1 MSPLKRKLFFMLGVS
16 SLTKAYC
23 YLMQSFEKLAAAHKK
38 KNLKLVVIG
47 DYTEMSKSDKG
58 AYQRNVREIAKR
70 LKDRCIMLGS
80 IPPEKM
86 HCYYPLADLVVI
98 PSQFQEPF
106 CMVAIEAMG
115 AGKPV

>member
-1 MSPLKRKLFFMLGVS
+1 
-16 SLTKAYC
+16 
-23 YLMQSFEKLAAAHKK
+23 MQSFEKLAAAH

-86 HCYYPLADLVVI
+86 YCYYPLADLVVI

-115 AGKPV
+115 AGKPVLVSTRGG

>member
-1 MSPLKRKLFFMLGVS
+1 
-16 SLTKAYC
+16 
-23 YLMQSFEKLAAAHKK
+23 MQSFEKLAVAH

-58 AYQRNVREIAKR
+58 AYQHNVREIAKR

-98 PSQFQEPF
+98 PSQFQNHF
-106 CMVAIEAMG
+106 AWWQLKLWGLVSLF
-115 AGKPV
+115 